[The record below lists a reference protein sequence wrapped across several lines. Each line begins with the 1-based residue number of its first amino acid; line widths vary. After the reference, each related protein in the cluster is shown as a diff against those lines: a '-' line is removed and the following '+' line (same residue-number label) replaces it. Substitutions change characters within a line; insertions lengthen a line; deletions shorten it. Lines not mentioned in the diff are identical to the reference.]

1 MQAAKAEG
9 KSTREIG
16 LEHGVDHSTVVRRLA
31 GAETNSSE
39 MHHPEQELDLEP
51 PSERRERL
59 GWEWVDWTGPIR
71 RLAELDADLEKLAGK
86 LPSLRPKLLA
96 EARTAQVAEALML

>member
-1 MQAAKAEG
+1 MVQNGTIPIWTTSAPAE
-9 KSTREIG
+9 KTDCPE
-16 LEHGVDHSTVVRRLA
+16 
-31 GAETNSSE
+31 NPQSE
-39 MHHPEQELDLEP
+39 
-51 PSERRERL
+51 SRERL